1 MSFKS
6 AREGRGLSQQELA
19 QELGVDQS
27 TVSLWESGK
36 TKPRANLLPKVAKL
50 LGCTIDELLTDEG
63 ATPDVPTSKANDE
76 KG

>member
-1 MSFKS
+1 MIFKS

-36 TKPRANLLPKVAKL
+36 TKPRANLLPRVAKI
-50 LGCTIDELLTDEG
+50 LGCTVDELLADETP
-63 ATPDVPTSKANDE
+63 TPDAPTS
-76 KG
+76 

>member
-1 MSFKS
+1 MIFKS

-36 TKPRANLLPKVAKL
+36 TKPRANLLPRVAKI
-50 LGCTIDELLTDEG
+50 LGCTVDELLADEPR
-63 ATPDVPTSKANDE
+63 APEAPTS
-76 KG
+76 